1 MDKENQEKTNK
12 PLENEKDIKE
22 SLKET
27 ETNTE

>member
-12 PLENEKDIKE
+12 TTKNEEDTTE

-27 ETNTE
+27 EANT